1 MSTVDS
7 DPTNM
12 STVDSDPTQT
22 PSGPDRGAA
31 HLGAIT
37 TLITTLEILNINMQR
52 IYIAGDIQFDM
63 PTRRY
68 ARSQILSS
76 ARSLAQIVMMRK
88 ANALLEHT
96 MSELDKATIKR
107 KMRVVKQLEDELMEL
122 VIVLERSLET
132 RVGEL

>member
-1 MSTVDS
+1 
-7 DPTNM
+7 M

-22 PSGPDRGAA
+22 LSGPDRGAA
-31 HLGAIT
+31 HLEAIT
-37 TLITTLEILNINMQR
+37 TLITTLEILNMNMQR

-63 PTRRY
+63 PTRRR
-68 ARSQILSS
+68 ARSHILSS

-96 MSELDKATIKR
+96 MSELDKGTLKR
-107 KMRVVKQLEDELMEL
+107 KMRVVKQLEDEMMEM
-122 VIVLERSLET
+122 VIVLDRSLAT